1 MIARLDT
8 SDASLGQQ
16 ADHYRAFLEALR
28 ETGFAGE
35 IAPDYANRT
44 VLATDNSIYQ
54 RLPQAVLYPRD

>member
-1 MIARLDT
+1 MIARLGGEKGAAT
-8 SDASLGQQ
+8 
-16 ADHYRAFLEALR
+16 ADRYRAFLEALR

-35 IAPDYANRT
+35 IAADDANRT